1 MSTETNKATV
11 RRMNDQLWNEGR
23 VDLIGEFFTEDTVSH
38 AVGLPPSS
46 GLEELKASV
55 VMAQNAYADLRLSFG
70 DLIADGDKVAYTWTL
85 RGLHQGELYGIPPTG
100 KKVTTSGVTINRL
113 VNGRIVET
121 WMFPDTMGLMQQLGV
136 VPTPG
141 AD

>member
-38 AVGLPPSS
+38 AAGLPSSS

-55 VMAQNAYADLRLSFG
+55 VMGQNAYADLRLSFG

-85 RGLHQGELYGIPPTG
+85 QGVHQGELYGIPPTG
-100 KKVTTSGVTINRL
+100 KQVTTSGVTINRL

>member
-1 MSTETNKATV
+1 MPTETNKATV

-38 AVGLPPSS
+38 AAGLPSSS

-70 DLIADGDKVAYTWTL
+70 DLIADGDNVAYTWTL

-136 VPTPG
+136 VPAPG

>member
-38 AVGLPPSS
+38 AAGLPSSS
-46 GLEELKASV
+46 GLEEVKAGV
-55 VMAQNAYADLRLSFG
+55 VMAQNAYTDLRLSFG

-85 RGLHQGELYGIPPTG
+85 QGVHQGELYGIPPTG
-100 KKVTTSGVTINRL
+100 KQVTTSGVTINRL

-121 WMFPDTMGLMQQLGV
+121 WMYPDTMGLMQQLGV
-136 VPTPG
+136 VPASG